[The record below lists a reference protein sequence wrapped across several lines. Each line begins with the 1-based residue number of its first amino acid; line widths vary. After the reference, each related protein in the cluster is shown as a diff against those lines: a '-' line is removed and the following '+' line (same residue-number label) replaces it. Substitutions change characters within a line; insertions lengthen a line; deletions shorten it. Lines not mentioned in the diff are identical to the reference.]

1 MFRKLKNKYI
11 GDSNFYIMVLAMV
24 VPMILQNLVTNF
36 VSMLDNIMVG
46 QLGTEQMNGVSIVNQ
61 FMFIFNISI
70 FGAISGPGIFGAQF
84 FGKGDFRGQKHTVHF
99 RIAVVVLITVIF
111 GIIYSTFDRQLI
123 SLYISKDD
131 APELIAATLKYG
143 REYMGVMLVSMLPFA
158 IGQAYTSAVR
168 ECCETKI
175 PLFASLSAVLI
186 NLFLDYG
193 LIFGKFWPS

>member
-70 FGAISGPGIFGAQF
+70 
-84 FGKGDFRGQKHTVHF
+84 
-99 RIAVVVLITVIF
+99 
-111 GIIYSTFDRQLI
+111 
-123 SLYISKDD
+123 
-131 APELIAATLKYG
+131 
-143 REYMGVMLVSMLPFA
+143 
-158 IGQAYTSAVR
+158 
-168 ECCETKI
+168 
-175 PLFASLSAVLI
+175 
-186 NLFLDYG
+186 
-193 LIFGKFWPS
+193 

>member
-84 FGKGDFRGQKHTVHF
+84 F
-99 RIAVVVLITVIF
+99 
-111 GIIYSTFDRQLI
+111 
-123 SLYISKDD
+123 
-131 APELIAATLKYG
+131 
-143 REYMGVMLVSMLPFA
+143 
-158 IGQAYTSAVR
+158 
-168 ECCETKI
+168 
-175 PLFASLSAVLI
+175 
-186 NLFLDYG
+186 
-193 LIFGKFWPS
+193 